1 MNDWLRHRAP
11 ALALD
16 LAVNF
21 ALPVVVYDLLQ
32 GRWGQVDAL
41 LASAVPPLVWAVG
54 GFVRSRRVDALSVMA
69 MAGIALSLIAFAGG
83 GSVRFL
89 ELREKMVTL
98 LFGLAFLGSAAIGR
112 PLIWPLA
119 RATMAR
125 ESGEALAQF
134 EADRDHPMLRRTIM
148 VMTLAWGFGLVAD
161 VAVSV
166 GLIYALPVAT
176 YLIVGP
182 LLGYATIGGLTV
194 WTVWYR
200 RHRTRIVA
208 RMQDAARAG

>member
-32 GRWGQVDAL
+32 GRWGEVNAL

-83 GSVRFL
+83 GSARFL

>member
-32 GRWGQVDAL
+32 GRWGEVNAL

-83 GSVRFL
+83 GSARFL

-125 ESGEALAQF
+125 ESGEALAHF
-134 EADRDHPMLRRTIM
+134 EAHRDHPMLRRTIM

>member
-83 GSVRFL
+83 GSARFL

-166 GLIYALPVAT
+166 GLIYALPVGT

>member
-83 GSVRFL
+83 GSARFL

-166 GLIYALPVAT
+166 GLIYALPVGT

-200 RHRTRIVA
+200 RHRTRIGA

>member
-32 GRWGQVDAL
+32 GRWGEVNAL

-54 GFVRSRRVDALSVMA
+54 GFVRKRRVDALSVMA

-83 GSVRFL
+83 GSARFL

>member
-1 MNDWLRHRAP
+1 MSPWLRARAP
-11 ALALD
+11 ALVLD

-32 GRWGQVDAL
+32 GRWGEVDAL

-83 GSVRFL
+83 GSARFL

-98 LFGLAFLGSAAIGR
+98 LFALAFLGSAAIGR

-125 ESGEALAQF
+125 ESAESLAEF
-134 EADRDHPMLRRTIM
+134 EGRRDHPMMRRTVM
-148 VMTLAWGFGLVAD
+148 VMTLVWGFGLLAD

-176 YLIVGP
+176 YLIAGP
-182 LLGYATIGGLTV
+182 LLGYATMGGLAL

-200 RHRTRIVA
+200 RHRTGLA
-208 RMQDAARAG
+208 MRAGR

>member
-11 ALALD
+11 ALVLD

-32 GRWGQVDAL
+32 GRWGEVNAL

-54 GFVRSRRVDALSVMA
+54 GFVRKRRVDALSVMA
-69 MAGIALSLIAFAGG
+69 LAGVALSLIAFAGG
-83 GSVRFL
+83 GSAKFL

-98 LFGLAFLGSAAIGR
+98 LFALAFLGSAAIGR

-125 ESGEALAQF
+125 ESAEALAQF
-134 EADRDHPMLRRTIM
+134 EARRDHPLLRRTVM
-148 VMTLAWGFGLVAD
+148 VMTLAWGFGLLAD

-166 GLIYALPVAT
+166 VLIQALSVAD
-176 YLIVGP
+176 YLVVGP
-182 LLGYATIGGLTV
+182 MLGYAAIGGLTL

-200 RHRTRIVA
+200 RHRTRLAA
-208 RMQDAARAG
+208 RMRGELS

>member
-32 GRWGQVDAL
+32 GRWGEVNAL

-83 GSVRFL
+83 GSARFL

-166 GLIYALPVAT
+166 GLIYALPVGT